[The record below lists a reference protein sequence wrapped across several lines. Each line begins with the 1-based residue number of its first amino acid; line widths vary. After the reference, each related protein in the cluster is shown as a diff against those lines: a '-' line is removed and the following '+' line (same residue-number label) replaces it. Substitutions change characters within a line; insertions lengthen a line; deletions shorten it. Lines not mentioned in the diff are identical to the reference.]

1 MPQQYEE
8 AYVELKDNK
17 VMYATLSRLIKML
30 LPINRQEENIYTE
43 LSNHQISFGDI
54 LSKFCD
60 ECSDDTLGK
69 LACFYVF
76 LARMQEDE
84 DKYFLAMLEE
94 KDLRLSSILLGN
106 CLVEIYNKLNKEEID
121 GKDFREILKILKAGF
136 KERMNL
142 LKEVNVAAIQVANSA
157 LNDELKECLLV
168 NYTSSLLT
176 QNEHPIGFLYYL
188 NIIEEHSINDFE
200 NYNAF
205 REFLESHELLIKDFL
220 LDRKQNTTSE
230 SIKEYLHY
238 LADDQERLIT
248 LLSLGNRPDLNSTKG
263 PEAPSSFNSE
273 AKLVLQL
280 LKLDARA
287 RKEEIKTMRCSL
299 GM

>member
-1 MPQQYEE
+1 M
-8 AYVELKDNK
+8 V
-17 VMYATLSRLIKML
+17 
-30 LPINRQEENIYTE
+30 
-43 LSNHQISFGDI
+43 
-54 LSKFCD
+54 CD
-60 ECSDDTLGK
+60 EYPDDSPVKNGIMGK
-69 LACFYVF
+69 LILFYVF
-76 LARMQEDE
+76 LARMQKDKHF

-106 CLVEIYNKLNKEEID
+106 CLMERYNELEKKEECKNQEELEEIND
-121 GKDFREILKILKAGF
+121 KDFHGFLKIIKDDF
-136 KERMNL
+136 KERMDC
-142 LKEVNVAAIQVANSA
+142 LKAVNIDAAIQVANSA

-168 NYTSSLLT
+168 NYPSSLST
-176 QNEHPIGFLYYL
+176 QNEYPIGFLYYL
-188 NIIEEHSINDFE
+188 NIIEEHSINDFK

-205 REFLESHELLIKDFL
+205 KELLESHELLIKDFL
-220 LDRKQNTTSE
+220 HAREQNTTSE

-263 PEAPSSFNSE
+263 PEAPSSFNLE

-280 LKLDARA
+280 LKVDARA
-287 RKEEIKTMRCSL
+287 RKERVETVRYSV